1 VRARCLL
8 TRDALRTPAIAAVG
22 EGAGAEAPDARQLL
36 TDNARKGTIFVLSL
50 RDEYVDTNEA
60 ARLLGVTVQ
69 HVRRLGEQGDILI
82 PFRGLVDRGS
92 IEQYLAERRSSRGRG
107 WDEHTAWPAVALL
120 SGLNVDWLGQVQTS
134 RLRARLRHLATYPK
148 GARDLV
154 GRTRTRATIHTYG
167 AYDFITGRLKK
178 EILVVGR
185 RDLGLTEATGASLGG
200 YVVAD
205 DLTRLV
211 KRYALESDTRG
222 KLVLRTTSFDI
233 ASIKR
238 IVSKGNGALA
248 AFDAAASTDPREH
261 GVGDRFLTR
270 LLKDFARG

>member
-1 VRARCLL
+1 MHCERPLLPLSARVRVQRRLMPDSSL
-8 TRDALRTPAIAAVG
+8 QITREREPYLFCPFETSTSTPTKRHACS
-22 EGAGAEAPDARQLL
+22 PR
-36 TDNARKGTIFVLSL
+36 RF
-50 RDEYVDTNEA
+50 
-60 ARLLGVTVQ
+60 Q

-120 SGLNVDWLGQVQTS
+120 SGLNVDWLGQVPTS

-261 GVGDRFLTR
+261 GVGDRFL
-270 LLKDFARG
+270 

>member
-1 VRARCLL
+1 MRSASYYYGSLDRAAPGAPTLRITSPMQRFSFCYRSPTTSLCC
-8 TRDALRTPAIAAVG
+8 TRSTVRTPA
-22 EGAGAEAPDARQLL
+22 
-36 TDNARKGTIFVLSL
+36 S
-50 RDEYVDTNEA
+50 
-60 ARLLGVTVQ
+60 TVQ
-69 HVRRLGEQGDILI
+69 HVRRLGEQGEILI

-92 IEQYLAERRSSRGRG
+92 IEQYLAQRRSSRGRG
-107 WDEHTAWPAVALL
+107 WDERTAWAAVALL

-148 GARDLV
+148 GAQDLV

-167 AYDFITGRLKK
+167 AYDFITGRLKR

-185 RDLGLTEATGASLGG
+185 RDLGLTEATGASLDG
-200 YVVAD
+200 YVAAD

-211 KRYALESDTRG
+211 KRCALESDTRG
-222 KLVLRTTSFDI
+222 KLVLRPTSFDV
-233 ASIKR
+233 ASIKL
-238 IVSKGNGALA
+238 IVVNGNGALA
-248 AFDAAASTDPREH
+248 ALDAAASTDPRGH